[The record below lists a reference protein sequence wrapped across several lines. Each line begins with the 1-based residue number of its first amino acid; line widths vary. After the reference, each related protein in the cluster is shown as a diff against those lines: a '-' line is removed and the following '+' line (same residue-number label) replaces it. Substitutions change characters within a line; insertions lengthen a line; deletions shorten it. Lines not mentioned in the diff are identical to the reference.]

1 MTKKE
6 TIIVTVLLIVFGTSM
21 HFVHHVPFFN
31 HFLGCIFP
39 VTESVMAH
47 MKMVFYPMLL
57 LGIYLSLSRR
67 DIREIGA
74 PVLAGLAVMPLIV
87 AVFFSYWIFVRHELM
102 ALDMLIYISAMVL
115 AVRWALRWREKPFI
129 REKWPLWILVILL
142 TAAATAVLTY
152 HAPDWIVFEDMG

>member
-6 TIIVTVLLIVFGTSM
+6 TIIATVLLIVFGTSM

-142 TAAATAVLTY
+142 TAAVTAVLTY